1 MSGSKKV
8 TRGRGSKIEQ
18 LPDEVKGFLDA
29 RLRDRE
35 YSQQDILAEVN
46 KQLEALG
53 LEDEKISRSGLNRY
67 STKLAKIGQ
76 KMQERQQ
83 MANALTSKLGEVPQ
97 GDIGKLLINITQ
109 SLAFDILSDAA
120 ENDEPASLGMLK
132 DLSLLVRRLESANMD
147 SIKREKEIR
156 KAVAEEAA
164 NTAEAVAKQ
173 AGLTA
178 EAVATIKADILGIA

>member
-1 MSGSKKV
+1 MVASFTGA
-8 TRGRGSKIEQ
+8 RIET
-18 LPDEVKGFLDA
+18 
-29 RLRDRE
+29 
-35 YSQQDILAEVN
+35 
-46 KQLEALG
+46 
-53 LEDEKISRSGLNRY
+53 
-67 STKLAKIGQ
+67 TKLAKIGQ

-178 EAVATIKADILGIA
+178 KAITTIKNEILGIA

>member
-1 MSGSKKV
+1 
-8 TRGRGSKIEQ
+8 
-18 LPDEVKGFLDA
+18 
-29 RLRDRE
+29 
-35 YSQQDILAEVN
+35 
-46 KQLEALG
+46 
-53 LEDEKISRSGLNRY
+53 
-67 STKLAKIGQ
+67 
-76 KMQERQQ
+76 